1 MAQRPRNPSPYQ
13 TSRRSL
19 TRGYKRKV
27 SDYQKPIQAKRNRN
41 INQSRI
47 HDFSFQNHHGKNDLK
62 GNRMQNNQYF
72 GQKNHNTETFNGN
85 VGFRNNTP
93 SLEAVA
99 FNSRYGTQNNHRQ
112 GHNPEPNTL
121 PMRNFTQYHPNNFS
135 NQSSLNMEPASVYSN
150 DYGVIKHSPDF
161 SSINIPLNNTNTIEN
176 NNLHLNEETNQLL
189 LSLDPEL
196 INLVANHKI
205 IPAPEITD
213 KSSLKIRRQ
222 NVIDALYNKEDKK
235 CPNCGLRFSKDDKA
249 SLDAHL
255 DEHYRINSENNKSR
269 RGEHWKR
276 RAWYP
281 RFAVIKSLTEEKS
294 SDTNEQKM
302 EEVKEEIPPMIPI
315 DNILLAI
322 NNDIIKCNLCC
333 EEFDQIYIHDQDLLY
348 KANSKY
354 EKFKEGWYLKNA
366 IWSGTEV
373 IHPTCSN

>member
-1 MAQRPRNPSPYQ
+1 MQ
-13 TSRRSL
+13 TFIYSQHYPKSAFQEEMIEDL
-19 TRGYKRKV
+19 LQAVKEKDTKLRKV
-27 SDYQKPIQAKRNRN
+27 EQEHVQVQNDLIIKNMKLLQEREETFKKLNNRN
-41 INQSRI
+41 AQIDEYKYNINDMTMKLEKLRHEIIFNEDKLIEENEMLKTRLRQENI
-47 HDFSFQNHHGKNDLK
+47 NYKLKLDAFQTEKDNMMHENAMQKKLIEEKDL
-62 GNRMQNNQYF
+62 N
-72 GQKNHNTETFNGN
+72 
-85 VGFRNNTP
+85 
-93 SLEAVA
+93 
-99 FNSRYGTQNNHRQ
+99 
-112 GHNPEPNTL
+112 
-121 PMRNFTQYHPNNFS
+121 
-135 NQSSLNMEPASVYSN
+135 LNILLKQEQ
-150 DYGVIKHSPDF
+150 
-161 SSINIPLNNTNTIEN
+161 
-176 NNLHLNEETNQLL
+176 ETNKLL

-196 INLVANHKI
+196 INLVANHKS

-213 KSSLKIRRQ
+213 KASLKIRRQ
-222 NVIDALYNKEDKK
+222 NVIDALYNKEDKQ

-255 DEHYRINSENNKSR
+255 DEHYRIKSEHNKSR

-281 RFAVIKSLTEEKS
+281 RFAVINSLTEDKS
-294 SDTNEQKM
+294 SDTNEQKK

-315 DNILLAI
+315 DNILLAV

-373 IHPTCSN
+373 MHPTCSN